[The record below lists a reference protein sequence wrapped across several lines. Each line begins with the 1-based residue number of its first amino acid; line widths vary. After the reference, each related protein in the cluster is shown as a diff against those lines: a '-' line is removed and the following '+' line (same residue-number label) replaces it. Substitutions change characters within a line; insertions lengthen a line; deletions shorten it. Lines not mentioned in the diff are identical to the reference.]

1 MIVAGIITCEIA
13 FWVFLAAGLAVR
25 YLLRRPKLS
34 KYVLLGSPLADLGL
48 LVLSAVDLARGAT
61 ATEAH
66 AIAAAYISFTIV
78 FGHGVIRWADVR
90 FAHRF
95 AGGPAPKKVPKRGP
109 ERVRHEWREFG
120 KAVLACAMASA
131 LIGLGV
137 LMVGDSDRTRA
148 LVGFETHLAALLAIW
163 FVVGPLW
170 DTMSLKRQPR

>member
-1 MIVAGIITCEIA
+1 MH
-13 FWVFLAAGLAVR
+13 
-25 YLLRRPKLS
+25 RPRLG

-61 ATEAH
+61 ATDAH
-66 AIAAAYISFTIV
+66 ALAAAYISFTIV
-78 FGHGVIRWADVR
+78 FGPSVIRWTDAR

-95 AGGPAPKKVPKRGP
+95 ADAPAPTKVPKRGP

-137 LMVGDSDRTRA
+137 LMIG
-148 LVGFETHLAALLAIW
+148 
-163 FVVGPLW
+163 
-170 DTMSLKRQPR
+170 